1 MDDEQKT
8 PDDSYSMKL
17 AEYLIGRIA
26 ALEKRIELL
35 EGKTASPAESGDDL
49 LKELISRSDA
59 LDKKLDILIGRTA
72 NVSEA
77 DGIEDIGGQAA
88 AQNSA
93 QSKPQ
98 AKSAAKKKQVAV
110 FIDGENISH
119 KKAKKITE
127 HANTLGSIGFS
138 RVYGVQNNPSDKCW
152 VKASNALSIKHIR
165 LAGGSKKNKVDKKMF
180 EEILC
185 EAGKKDHADIIVVAT
200 NDGDFA
206 PTVKAVKD
214 MGIHI
219 VVIGL
224 KKAMSTKMKEACN
237 SLIFL

>member
-72 NVSEA
+72 NVSETG
-77 DGIEDIGGQAA
+77 GIEDIGGQAVI
-88 AQNSA
+88 QDSA
-93 QSKPQ
+93 ESKPQ

-119 KKAKKITE
+119 KKAKKIIE
-127 HANTLGSIGFS
+127 YAGTLGSIDFS
-138 RVYGVQNNPSDKCW
+138 RVYGVQNNNSDKCW
-152 VKASNALSIKHIR
+152 IKTAGELNIKYIR
-165 LAGGSKKNKVDKKMF
+165 LAGGSKKNKVDKKMI
-180 EEILC
+180 EEMLN
-185 EAGKKDHADIIVVAT
+185 EAQKKDHVDIIIVAT

-206 PTVKAVKD
+206 PTVKTVNGMGVRIVAV
-214 MGIHI
+214 
-219 VVIGL
+219 GL
-224 KKAMSTKMKEACN
+224 KAMMSDKMKKACN
-237 SLIFL
+237 SFVYL